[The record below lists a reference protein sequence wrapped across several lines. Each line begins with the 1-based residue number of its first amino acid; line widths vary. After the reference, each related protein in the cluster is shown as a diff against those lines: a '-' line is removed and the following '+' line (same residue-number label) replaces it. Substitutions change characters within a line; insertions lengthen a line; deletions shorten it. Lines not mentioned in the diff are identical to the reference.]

1 MNWPLVRFKDVS
13 KVVTGGTPKKIEANY
28 GGNIPFVTPGDL
40 GVHSDVGV
48 SKVYLT
54 RRGADTVRLL
64 PKGAVMVCCIG
75 ATIGKVGIAKTE
87 VTTNQQIN
95 SLVFDESTVF
105 PKYGYYYCS
114 TIKEKLVAKSSS
126 TTMPI
131 INKNNFSEL
140 EIPLPP
146 LAEQKRIA
154 AILDKADAIRRKRQQ
169 AIQLADDFLR
179 SVFLDMFG
187 DPVSNPKGWEVTSLP
202 SHGLFKNGLNFRKG
216 ESGVSIRYLG
226 VGDFKALT
234 SIDDALSL
242 GTIELDDFPAED
254 YLLQDE
260 DLVFVRSN
268 GNKALVGRCISVYP
282 KNEKLT
288 FSGFCIRYR
297 VTDSCVEPEYLNY
310 LLRTPS
316 MKVAMLKGGQGANIQ
331 NINQKILSELDV
343 PLPPKDIQGKF
354 CNIAKAYKA
363 LARKLDKGEDSKAT
377 LFDSVS
383 QEAFSGKL

>member
-1 MNWPLVRFKDVS
+1 VNWPLVRFKDVS

-169 AIQLADDFLR
+169 AIKLADDFLR

-187 DPVSNPKGWEVTSLP
+187 DPVTNPKGWDVKSIGEFLTI
-202 SHGLFKNGLNFRKG
+202 KNGYAFKSEYFCENGENVLLTPGNFY
-216 ESGVSIRYLG
+216 ESGGYRCRGEKQKRYSGPVPDGFTLKAGDILLAMTEQAEGLLGSSMVVPSGGVYLHNQRLGLLDFDQCSVGSTFLAHLFNVGSVRKCIHSSATGLKVRHTSTKKIEAIEVGFPKYSMQVEFSKVEKKIRSASAVMSGNVELLENNFY
-226 VGDFKALT
+226 
-234 SIDDALSL
+234 SL
-242 GTIELDDFPAED
+242 
-254 YLLQDE
+254 
-260 DLVFVRSN
+260 
-268 GNKALVGRCISVYP
+268 
-282 KNEKLT
+282 
-288 FSGFCIRYR
+288 
-297 VTDSCVEPEYLNY
+297 
-310 LLRTPS
+310 
-316 MKVAMLKGGQGANIQ
+316 
-331 NINQKILSELDV
+331 NQK
-343 PLPPKDIQGKF
+343 
-354 CNIAKAYKA
+354 
-363 LARKLDKGEDSKAT
+363 
-377 LFDSVS
+377 
-383 QEAFSGKL
+383 AFSGNL